1 MKQNIS
7 LSSQKLHVNEMDQDD
22 WVALGLSQKQAEVT
36 TKLIKKKQVHKFEEL
51 LNIKFIPPFIKE
63 KYQKQFDFRI
73 KPRTQAAKVNQE
85 KSTIHEKFDLNSIN
99 SRGLRTS
106 CEMDSLEIKSFFIY
120 RKRLGGFQS
129 ENQIAEIA
137 GIDSVS
143 KRILM
148 EYGLADTGLITKIP
162 INHISIKDLSKH
174 PYFSYNLATAI
185 VNYRYKHGPYQS
197 VGDLKKL
204 VVMTPELFEKIR
216 HYIRTEP

>member
-1 MKQNIS
+1 
-7 LSSQKLHVNEMDQDD
+7 
-22 WVALGLSQKQAEVT
+22 
-36 TKLIKKKQVHKFEEL
+36 
-51 LNIKFIPPFIKE
+51 
-63 KYQKQFDFRI
+63 
-73 KPRTQAAKVNQE
+73 
-85 KSTIHEKFDLNSIN
+85 
-99 SRGLRTS
+99 
-106 CEMDSLEIKSFFIY
+106 MDSLEIKSFFIY